1 MRAHHFIGNSLER
14 CDMMQSNVVTA
25 PMNIEDMP
33 TPALHSLI
41 WRKIQALFA
50 TDPRPNIPDRVELED
65 LLEELV
71 RRTKDIGDSPL

>member
-1 MRAHHFIGNSLER
+1 
-14 CDMMQSNVVTA
+14 MQTSNAVQQI
-25 PMNIEDMP
+25 MNVQDMP

-50 TDPRPNIPDRVELED
+50 NDPRPHIPDRVELED

-71 RRTKDIGDSPL
+71 RRIREPGDAPL